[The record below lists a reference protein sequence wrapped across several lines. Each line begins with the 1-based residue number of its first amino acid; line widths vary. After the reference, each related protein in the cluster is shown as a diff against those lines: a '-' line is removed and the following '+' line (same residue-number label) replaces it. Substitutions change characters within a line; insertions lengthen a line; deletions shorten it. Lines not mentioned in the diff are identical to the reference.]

1 MNELLPRDLRSRL
14 PVLHS
19 QEGLEDPI
27 VYAKFFFPLSGW
39 TWFVTEGQQKGSDV
53 VFFGDV
59 IGF

>member
-39 TWFVTEGQQKGSDV
+39 TLFVTEGQQKGSDV